1 VFAGGTLGQRSLAFE
16 HQKARALRKGKWKV
30 VWSKRM
36 PHEIEWELYDMEN
49 DRSETD
55 NLAADHPEIT
65 GRLVK
70 EWEAW
75 ARRVGAEPFNL
86 PDK

>member
-1 VFAGGTLGQRSLAFE
+1 MKVKREPGGCG
-16 HQKARALRKGKWKV
+16 ALRRGKWKV

-49 DRSETD
+49 DRSETH
-55 NLAADHPEIT
+55 NVAAQQPDIVT
-65 GRLVK
+65 KLVG
-70 EWEAW
+70 EWERW

-86 PDK
+86 PGE